1 MSIQTRLISLALICC
16 APALTLGQQAKK
28 KIENAEQLPVHS
40 YQVPGKASALL
51 VDDEA
56 FKVLVAALRKDL
68 ENDLQ
73 NYDIEDKTTLKKY
86 YVPLMQI
93 AILEGRYDD
102 ALSYLKKKNALE
114 DKPAAKAMA
123 GMLDQPLVDAKKAGV
138 GHAEATFET
147 EFRERVQKLP
157 YAVTQNEVKQMK
169 SGFEIISQNLL
180 AGMVEQQY
188 DTLTQKSGTIPKNAA
203 IDILDTRFTIRE
215 ILPYKDFVAAQL
227 QTLIDAHKV
236 EKQDIW
242 AARTVTLTEAD
253 NLTTVVT
260 GIWDVGVD
268 ASVFPGKMW
277 INKKEIPDNGKDD
290 DGNGYIDDVYGIG
303 WTWYGKKNVGP
314 LRTLNVSQAEIETD
328 KHYVKGFSAM
338 QANLDTTEARE
349 LKKKLSQLPKDQVK
363 PFFEGLTLYV
373 VYAHGTHV
381 AGIAIADNPAAR
393 ILVIRND
400 WPNEMIPPPP
410 NPEWEEGWANMLRGS
425 VQYMHDNGVRVVNMS
440 WGISPQE
447 IEDDMQ
453 ASGAGGTVAQRH
465 ATAAQYFQTLKTS
478 FVKAMQGAPDILFVA
493 AAGNGNNDARFDEEI
508 PAAIDLPNTISAG
521 AVDKAGDE
529 AAFTS
534 FGKVDVY
541 ANGYE
546 VDSVLPGGDHESLS
560 GTSMASPQVTNLA
573 AKLFAKYPQLTAVQV
588 KKLIVDGSDE
598 KQITGRTIRL
608 LNERRSF
615 ELASQPAKLN

>member
-1 MSIQTRLISLALICC
+1 MSTQTRLISLALICC

-40 YQVPGKASALL
+40 YQVPGKASSLL
-51 VDDEA
+51 ADDQA
-56 FKVLVAALRKDL
+56 FKGLLAALRKDL

-73 NYDIEDKTTLKKY
+73 DYDIEDKTTLKKY
-86 YVPLMQI
+86 YAPLMQI
-93 AILEGRYDD
+93 AILEGRFDD
-102 ALSYLKKKNALE
+102 ALAYLKKRNALE
-114 DKPAAKAMA
+114 DKPAAKALA
-123 GMLDQPLVDAKKAGV
+123 GILDQPLIDSKKTGAGP
-138 GHAEATFET
+138 APATFET

-157 YAVTQNEVKQMK
+157 YDVTQNEVKQMK
-169 SGFEIISQNLL
+169 SGFETISQNLL
-180 AGMVEQQY
+180 VGLIEQQY
-188 DTLTQKSGTIPKNAA
+188 DTLTQKTGTIPKSAA
-203 IDILDTRFTIRE
+203 IDILDARFTIRE

-227 QTLIDAHKV
+227 QTFIDAHKV

-242 AARTVTLTEAD
+242 AARTVTLTESYKLAK
-253 NLTTVVT
+253 VVT

-268 ASVFPGKMW
+268 ASVFPGNMW
-277 INKKEIPDNGKDD
+277 TNKKEIPDNGKDD

-338 QANLDTTEARE
+338 QANLDTAEARE
-349 LKKKLSQLPKDQVK
+349 LKRKLSQLPKDQVK
-363 PFFEGLTLYV
+363 PFFEGLTLYI

-381 AGIAIADNPAAR
+381 AGIATAGNPAAR

-410 NPEWEEGWANMLRGS
+410 NPEWAEGQANMLRDS

-453 ASGAGGTVAQRH
+453 ASGAGGTVAERH

-478 FVKAMQGAPDILFVA
+478 FVKAMQGATDILFVA

-508 PAAIDLPNTISAG
+508 PAAIDLPNTMSAG

-615 ELASQPAKLN
+615 KLASQTAKLN